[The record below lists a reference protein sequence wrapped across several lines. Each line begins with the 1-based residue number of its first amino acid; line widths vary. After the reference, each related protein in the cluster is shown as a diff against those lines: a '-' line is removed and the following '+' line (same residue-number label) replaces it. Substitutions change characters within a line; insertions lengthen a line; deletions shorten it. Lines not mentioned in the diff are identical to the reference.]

1 VKLRLPL
8 CAVLLLAALPH
19 AAFAQATSIEYTLTI
34 KNPLSHLYEVEMQI
48 SGIRSD
54 SIDVAMP
61 AWSPGVYAI
70 RDFAGN
76 VQEFESV
83 TRQNR
88 TLQFQ
93 KVDKQT
99 WRISKAE
106 SDDLLVRYRV
116 YSTSLN
122 DEMADI
128 TPAAVFMYV
137 VGQAQLPVGVRYE
150 VDNAWKVHSPLEKRG
165 DRYVAID
172 YDTLASSP
180 TFIGPFKVL
189 EFKSGNVPY
198 KVVISNSRTQMTELQ
213 VEADLMD
220 LADAAAAMFGTV
232 PFKDYTFFVKVQST
246 SGSISVGYLNSTRL
260 TAGENDFVAQN
271 SYSAFLSAAAQGLS
285 KAWYRRAARARSMA
299 PYDFSREA
307 YSRNFWFV
315 EGVSAYSADRLL
327 LRSKILNSVE
337 YFQKASAEVD
347 ALQHQAGRLV
357 TSLEDASWNTW
368 IRSDNAINAS
378 VGYILKGK
386 VAGLLLDAEI
396 RGHSAGA
403 KSLDDVLRSMLAA
416 AETKPASL
424 NDNALEAAIQSA
436 SGVNVQEFFENVV
449 RGRSEIDYKRYLQQL
464 GISSTIQKLPATI
477 FLGIEFERIEG
488 NLARIRRV
496 VPGSPAETAKLD
508 GGDVLIAMDS
518 ERITFDNVLSRIH
531 SRPLGRPVN
540 LSVMR
545 GERLLA
551 LTITPGTAQ
560 TETWSVGEA
569 STTTAEQLRLRN
581 AWKGS
586 N

>member
-1 VKLRLPL
+1 MKLRLPL
-8 CAVLLLAALPH
+8 CAVLLLAALPY

-34 KNPLSHLYEVEMQI
+34 TNPLSHLYEVEMQI
-48 SGIRSD
+48 SGIRSN

-88 TLQFQ
+88 ALQFQ

-128 TPAAVFMYV
+128 TPATVFMYV
-137 VGQAQLPVGVRYE
+137 VGQTQLPVGVRYE
-150 VDNAWKVHSPLEKRG
+150 VDNAWRVHSPLEKRG
-165 DRYVAID
+165 DRYMATD

-189 EFKSGNVPY
+189 EFKSGSVPY

-271 SYSAFLSAAAQGLS
+271 SYTAFLSAAAQGLS
-285 KAWYRRAARARSMA
+285 KAWYRRAARPRSMA

-357 TSLEDASWNTW
+357 TSLEDASWNAW

>member
-1 VKLRLPL
+1 MKLRLLL
-8 CAVLLLAALPH
+8 CAALLLAALPH
-19 AAFAQATSIEYTLTI
+19 AAFPQATSIEYILTI

-48 SGIRSD
+48 SGIRSN

-88 TLQFQ
+88 ALQFQ

-128 TPAAVFMYV
+128 TPATVFMYV
-137 VGQAQLPVGVRYE
+137 VGQTQLPVGVRYE
-150 VDNAWKVHSPLEKRG
+150 VDNAWRVHSPLEKRG
-165 DRYVAID
+165 DRYMATD

-189 EFKSGNVPY
+189 EFKSGSVPY

-271 SYSAFLSAAAQGLS
+271 SYTAFLSAAAQGLS
-285 KAWYRRAARARSMA
+285 KAWYRRAARPRSMA

-357 TSLEDASWNTW
+357 TSLEDASWNAW